1 VERSEFLEA
10 LRETGEALRAA
21 GHPGTVRVVICGG
34 AAAILGQ
41 GAFPRRVTLD
51 CDVVHWSPE
60 ESGEAL
66 IDAAHAVGASRGLPE
81 RWLNTDSR
89 IYANLPPRGWRTRCE
104 LVGRFGSL
112 RVEVVSRLDLMGM
125 KLASTE
131 QRPQDFED
139 VIALNPTSEE
149 IIALRQHLTRLRE
162 ESLDRE
168 EYEAQ
173 FAILDRLETR

>member
-1 VERSEFLEA
+1 
-10 LRETGEALRAA
+10 
-21 GHPGTVRVVICGG
+21 
-34 AAAILGQ
+34 
-41 GAFPRRVTLD
+41 
-51 CDVVHWSPE
+51 
-60 ESGEAL
+60 
-66 IDAAHAVGASRGLPE
+66 
-81 RWLNTDSR
+81 
-89 IYANLPPRGWRTRCE
+89 
-104 LVGRFGSL
+104 
-112 RVEVVSRLDLMGM
+112 VEVVSRLDLMGM